1 MTQSRFDSWAQTFL
15 AVALLVAVGA
25 GWWSSKHAAAQSAA
39 VPPQSAPAARSVSE
53 TQRELERYKERY
65 GPDHYSQGIEEWL
78 IRDYFQ
84 DRRGGFFVDVG
95 ANHYKN
101 ASKTYYLESTLG
113 WSGLAIEPQQ
123 ELGADYVKFRPRT
136 KFLPFFVSDV
146 SHDTAKFYI
155 LSHGSQIASSDP
167 EFVKAWGKPGEV
179 RTVPTITLNDLLDTE
194 RVKRIDFLS
203 MDIELHEPQA
213 LKGFDIDRFK
223 PSFVCIEALLPV
235 RQQIL
240 DYFTRHGYVLVGKYL
255 WLDEED
261 LYFAPLNAKP
271 QS

>member
-1 MTQSRFDSWAQTFL
+1 MKRSRLDSWSQTFL

-25 GWWSSKHAAAQSAA
+25 GWWSARRTAAQSAA
-39 VPPQSAPAARSVSE
+39 PTQSSGSPARHVSE
-53 TQRELERYKERY
+53 TERELDRYKQRY
-65 GPDHYSQGIEEWL
+65 GPDHYSQGVEEWL
-78 IRDYFQ
+78 IRDYVQ
-84 DRRGGFFVDVG
+84 DRRDGFFVDVG

-123 ELGADYVKFRPRT
+123 ELGADYAKFRPRT

-155 LSHGSQIASSDP
+155 LSRGSQIASSDP
-167 EFVKAWGKPGEV
+167 EFVKAWGTPGEV
-179 RTVPTITLNDLLDTE
+179 RSVPTITMNDLLDTE

-223 PSFVCIEALLPV
+223 PAFVCIEALLPV
-235 RQQIL
+235 RQPIL

-261 LYFAPLNAKP
+261 LYFAPLAAKP

>member
-1 MTQSRFDSWAQTFL
+1 MMRSWLDSWAQTFL
-15 AVALLVAVGA
+15 AVALLVAVAA
-25 GWWSSKHAAAQSAA
+25 GWWSARRTAAQTPSATQ
-39 VPPQSAPAARSVSE
+39 PPAPAGRSVSE
-53 TQRELERYKERY
+53 SQRELERYRQRY
-65 GPDHYSQGIEEWL
+65 GPDHYSQGVEEWL

-84 DRRGGFFVDVG
+84 DRRDGVFVDVG

-101 ASKTYYLESTLG
+101 ASKTFYLESKLG

-123 ELGADYVKFRPRT
+123 ELGPDYV
-136 KFLPFFVSDV
+136 
-146 SHDTAKFYI
+146 KFYI

-194 RVKRIDFLS
+194 RVRRIDFLS
-203 MDIELHEPQA
+203 VDIELHEPQA

-223 PSFVCIEALLPV
+223 PAFVCIEALLPV

-240 DYFTRHGYVLVGKYL
+240 DYFTRHGYALVGKYL

-261 LYFAPLNAKP
+261 LYFAPLA
-271 QS
+271 SR